1 MLELLRSI
9 NTKSDLLT
17 DEERRAIWRAT
28 WTNLP
33 LAACTIVVFNV
44 LPSLILWKAPQL
56 RGWLSFVLWLIAS
69 ALLAALANTSS
80 GTVIVNGRAR
90 SYWAPWQAV
99 AAAAIDL
106 LVVGGVLWLLP
117 HLPD

>member
-1 MLELLRSI
+1 MKTSRI
-9 NTKSDLLT
+9 T
-17 DEERRAIWRAT
+17 DEERRAIWRAV

-44 LPSLILWKAPQL
+44 LPSLILWKAPGV
-56 RGWLSFVLWLIAS
+56 RGWLSSALWLIVS
-69 ALLAALANTSS
+69 ALLAAMANTSS
-80 GTVIVNGRAR
+80 GTVIVKGRAK

-99 AAAAIDL
+99 IAAGIDL